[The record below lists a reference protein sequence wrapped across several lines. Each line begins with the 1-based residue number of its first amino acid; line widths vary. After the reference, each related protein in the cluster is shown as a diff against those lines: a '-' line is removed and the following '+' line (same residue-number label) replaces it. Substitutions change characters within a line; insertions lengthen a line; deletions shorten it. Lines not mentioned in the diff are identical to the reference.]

1 MVKHRPFLIPLK
13 EEFHMSGNHNEPEN
27 AVHTG
32 TTTLALKCKDG
43 VIMATDQRATMGNLI
58 ANSNVQKVY
67 PISDHIGMT
76 ISGLVGDAQLMIRF
90 MKSEIAVY
98 EMEKGAQ
105 MSVQTAAT
113 MLGSVIRQGFYL
125 APLIAGVDSTGGHV
139 FSVDGAGGVLEDE
152 YSSSGSGSIVA
163 YGVLETLYRPNL
175 TKDKAID
182 VAISGINAARRRDN
196 YSGDGILV
204 IYFGPNGYEW
214 IDNEEIRSRMK
225 ALGFNYP
232 Q

>member
-43 VIMATDQRATMGNLI
+43 VVMATDQRATMGNLI

-67 PISDHIGMT
+67 PISDYIGMT

-90 MKSEIAVY
+90 MKSEIAIY
-98 EMEKGAQ
+98 EMEKGARI
-105 MSVQTAAT
+105 SVQTAAT

-125 APLIAGVDSTGGHV
+125 GTSSRALTRPADTSSASTAPAESSRTSTPPPDPVPSSPTVSSRPCTNPASPRTRPSTSPSRASTPPAGATTTP
-139 FSVDGAGGVLEDE
+139 ATA
-152 YSSSGSGSIVA
+152 SSSSTSAPTATSGS
-163 YGVLETLYRPNL
+163 
-175 TKDKAID
+175 
-182 VAISGINAARRRDN
+182 ARK
-196 YSGDGILV
+196 
-204 IYFGPNGYEW
+204 
-214 IDNEEIRSRMK
+214 RS
-225 ALGFNYP
+225 AP
-232 Q
+232 A

>member
-1 MVKHRPFLIPLK
+1 
-13 EEFHMSGNHNEPEN
+13 
-27 AVHTG
+27 
-32 TTTLALKCKDG
+32 
-43 VIMATDQRATMGNLI
+43 MATDQRATMGNLI
-58 ANSNVQKVY
+58 ANSNVPKVY

-204 IYFGPNGYEW
+204 IYFGPDGYEW

>member
-1 MVKHRPFLIPLK
+1 
-13 EEFHMSGNHNEPEN
+13 MSGNHNEPEN

-67 PISDHIGMT
+67 PISDYIGMT

-98 EMEKGAQ
+98 EMEKGAR

-214 IDNEEIRSRMK
+214 IDNEEIRARTK